1 MNTSKKSGI
10 TKTIAIIG
18 TLLVS
23 LPLLAPI
30 IFSLIFL
37 LRSGMFHFD
46 YLMPAEFFPLVLVGG
61 GLLLWSAFRMRSYIK
76 LIGWSYGMAIFLLIA
91 SQAIAVLSGL
101 ASGKIGTDSP
111 FIVTVI
117 AGIAGYILMDILMTV
132 GGLLMLR
139 DLHLFNGKIE
149 R

>member
-1 MNTSKKSGI
+1 MNTSKRSGI

-30 IFSLIFL
+30 LFTLIFL
-37 LRSGMFHFD
+37 LRSGIFHFD
-46 YLMPAEFFPLVLVGG
+46 YLMPAELFPLVLVGG
-61 GLLLWSAFRMRSYIK
+61 GLLLWAAFRIRSYKK
-76 LIGWSYGMAIFLLIA
+76 LIGWSYGMAIFLLTA
-91 SQAIAVLSGL
+91 SQVIAVLSGL
-101 ASGKIGTDSP
+101 ASGKIGTESP
-111 FIVTVI
+111 FIVAVM
-117 AGIAGYILMDILMTV
+117 AGIAGYILMAILMAV
-132 GGLLMLR
+132 GGFLLLR